1 MLAGRISAKKEI
13 SSKTGKEGSI
23 YPGRCRQGLSE
34 DWTLKQGLG
43 GQGEVAEV
51 SPGEKHRET
60 GWVAFRRGRGRC
72 GRGRGRVAGKAEE
85 RQQAGRDVSARYVD
99 FGFSAM
105 GRPLLYLE
113 MTGSVSEDGSHT
125 IDYHLECKRNNY
137 GYMQ

>member
-85 RQQAGRDVSARYVD
+85 TDVGNIFYLLKDCPLSRKAFLRY
-99 FGFSAM
+99 FWSCESG
-105 GRPLLYLE
+105 
-113 MTGSVSEDGSHT
+113 
-125 IDYHLECKRNNY
+125 C
-137 GYMQ
+137 